1 MEGNEA
7 TLQFNSMQLLEQ
19 VKRISELQNSGALE
33 GVQDKERHLE
43 HLQRQAED
51 IRMMLAR
58 LQSQP
63 RRSPVPPPVPP
74 VIISPEP
81 MMTQQNT
88 SEIYQNLGP
97 LMGSG
102 LRNQAPDL
110 PPKFGKLSF
119 QSNYV
124 RLQRIW
130 PFCVTTDCQTFLSLI
145 PRYSYVVDSTS
156 KSCYTVALPW
166 LH

>member
-63 RRSPVPPPVPP
+63 RRSPVPPPAVPAP
-74 VIISPEP
+74 VISPEP
-81 MMTQQNT
+81 PIQHNT

-119 QSNYV
+119 QSNN
-124 RLQRIW
+124 
-130 PFCVTTDCQTFLSLI
+130 F
-145 PRYSYVVDSTS
+145 
-156 KSCYTVALPW
+156 
-166 LH
+166 